1 MTKISVKAGLRS
13 IFNSMGYEV
22 YNTKNPGIWSEDGLS
37 TYHNFSFAKDPEFQ
51 RAYARGI
58 KANDGKDH
66 HMRWRVHVALWV
78 AQQVANLEGDFV
90 ECGVSTGFVTSAIID
105 RLNQKQISKRFFLF
119 DTWQGLDPMLLSA
132 SERKTDRLGWYKDV
146 KYDSVVANFAEFRNV
161 QLVRGSV
168 PETLSQVGIQKVC
181 YLSLDMNCTLPE
193 IAAAE
198 HFWPK
203 LVPGA
208 MMLLDDY
215 AYSGYEEQHEAF
227 DAFAK
232 KVGTQILSLP
242 TGQGIIMKSF
252 AG

>member
-1 MTKISVKAGLRS
+1 MMMASVKGALRS
-13 IFNSMGYEV
+13 LLKSMGYEV
-22 YNTKNPGIWSEDGLS
+22 YNTKDPGIWSEDGLS
-37 TYHNFSFAKDPEFQ
+37 TYHNFSFAKDAEFK

-58 KANDGKDH
+58 KANEGKDH
-66 HMRWRVHVALWV
+66 RMRWRVHVALWV
-78 AQQVANLEGDFV
+78 AQQVAKLEGDFV
-90 ECGVSTGFVTSAIID
+90 ECGVSTGFLTSAILE
-105 RLNQKQISKRFFLF
+105 RLGQNQIGKRFFLF
-119 DTWQGLDPMLLSA
+119 DTWQGLDPTLM
-132 SERKTDRLGWYKDV
+132 SESELKSDRLGWYKDLSYEKV
-146 KYDSVVANFAEFRNV
+146 AANFSEFRNV

-168 PETLSQVGIQKVC
+168 PETLSRADIQQVC
-181 YLSLDMNCTLPE
+181 YLSLDMNCTIPE

-198 HFWPK
+198 YFWPK

-227 DAFAK
+227 DVFAK

-242 TGQGIIMKSF
+242 TGQGIILKG